1 MQFSQ
6 IQGPT
11 LGLPLLTDFGKLFL
25 FIVEVSFFQRD
36 RQLSVVKVIE
46 NVVQA

>member
-1 MQFSQ
+1 MQCSQ
-6 IQGPT
+6 IQGPN

-25 FIVEVSFFQRD
+25 VIVEMSFFQRD
-36 RQLSVVKVIE
+36 RQLSFVKMIE